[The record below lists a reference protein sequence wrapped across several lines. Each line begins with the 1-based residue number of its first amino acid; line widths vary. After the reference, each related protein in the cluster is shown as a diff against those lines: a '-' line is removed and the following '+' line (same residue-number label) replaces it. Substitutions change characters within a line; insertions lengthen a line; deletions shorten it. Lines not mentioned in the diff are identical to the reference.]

1 MKFTPFPYRGLRMA
15 GVCAGVLC
23 ACTAGPDFH
32 RPDTVTDSSYTA
44 TPQPLETAGT
54 DGPGGNIQRFVMTE
68 SVGGAWW
75 RAFASDPLNR
85 LVEQALDAS
94 PTIEQARATLAQAAE
109 DYRAQAGGTLWPQV
123 DASLNTTRE
132 KINPAAT
139 GIGSVLGDRKIPP
152 FMLYQATVNVSY
164 SLDLAGGNRRAL
176 EALSAQ
182 LDNRSFELDAAKLTL
197 AGNVVTTAV
206 HRASLSKQIELT
218 DALLTAQTRQLDIDE
233 GRYRAGGISDADLLT
248 HRTLVE
254 QTRAT
259 LAPLRAQLA
268 QADHQLA
275 VYLGRTPAQGTSAVP
290 ELDAL
295 ALPKDIPLILPST
308 LARQRP
314 DIRASE
320 ALLHQASANVGVA
333 TANLYPKFNLTASMG
348 PEGTGISD
356 LLNVWSLGAGLT
368 QPIFHGG
375 QLRARQRSAEQAYAA
390 AAAAYRQTVLQGL
403 QQVADALRALEEDGH
418 ELASRDRAQRDA
430 DAALQ
435 IMQRRFDAGG
445 VSEYAVLDSERQAL
459 QTALDRTRVQAQRM
473 TDTAALFQA
482 LGGTI

>member
-1 MKFTPFPYRGLRMA
+1 MKLRPFPFRGLNLA

-32 RPDTVTDSSYTA
+32 RPDTVADSTYTA
-44 TPQPLETAGT
+44 APQPVETVGT
-54 DGPGGNIQRFVMTE
+54 DGPGGDTQRFVTAE

-75 RAFASDPLNR
+75 QAFESDELNR
-85 LVEQALDAS
+85 LVEHALDAS
-94 PTIEQARATLAQAAE
+94 PTVEQARATLAQAAQ
-109 DYRAQAGGTLWPQV
+109 DYRAQADGTLWPQI

-132 KINPAAT
+132 KLNPAAT
-139 GIGSVLGDRKIPP
+139 GIGSVIGNRKIPP
-152 FMLYQATVNVSY
+152 FTLYQATISVSY

-176 EALSAQ
+176 EALAAQ
-182 LDNRSFELDAAKLTL
+182 LDNRRFELDAARLTL

-206 HRASLSKQIELT
+206 HRASLAKQLALT
-218 DALLTAQTRQLDIDE
+218 DALLSAQLRQLDIDDE
-233 GRYRAGGISDADLLT
+233 RYRTGGISNADLLT
-248 HRTLVE
+248 QRTLVE

-275 VYLGRTPAQGTSAVP
+275 IYLGRTPAQGAGAAP

-295 ALPKDIPLILPST
+295 VLPKNVPLVLPST

-333 TANLYPKFNLTASMG
+333 TANLYPKINLTASMG
-348 PEGTGISD
+348 PEGTGLSD

-375 QLRARQRSAEQAYAA
+375 QLRARKRSAEQAYAA

-403 QQVADALRALEEDGH
+403 QQVADALRALDGDAQ

-430 DAALQ
+430 EAALQ
-435 IMQRRFDAGG
+435 ITRRRFDAGG
-445 VSEYAVLDSERQAL
+445 VSEYAVLDSQRQAL
-459 QTALDRTRVQAQRM
+459 QTTLDRTRVQAQRM

>member
-1 MKFTPFPYRGLRMA
+1 MKVRPFAFRGLRVA
-15 GVCAGVLC
+15 GVCAAVLC

-32 RPDTVTDSSYTA
+32 RPDAIADSAYTA
-44 TPQPLETAGT
+44 VAQPLETAGA
-54 DGPGGNIQRFVMTE
+54 DGPGGNTQRFVTAE

-75 RAFASDPLNR
+75 RAFASDELNR

-109 DYRAQAGGTLWPQV
+109 DYQAQAGATIWPQV
-123 DASLNTTRE
+123 DAALNITRE
-132 KINPAAT
+132 KLNPAAT
-139 GIGSVLGDRKIPP
+139 GIGSVLGARKIPP
-152 FMLYQATVNVSY
+152 FTLYQATVSVFY

-182 LDNRSFELDAAKLTL
+182 IDNRRFELDAARLTL

-206 HRASLSKQIELT
+206 HRASLSKQLSLT
-218 DALLTAQTRQLDIDE
+218 EALLNAELRQLDIDE
-233 GRYRAGGISDADLLT
+233 GRYRAGGISNAELLAQ
-248 HRTLVE
+248 RTLIE

-268 QADHQLA
+268 QADHRLA
-275 VYLGRTPAQGTSAVP
+275 VYLGRTPAQGTGALP

-295 ALPKDIPLILPST
+295 TLPKDIPLALPST
-308 LARQRP
+308 LAQQRP

-320 ALLHQASANVGVA
+320 ALLHQASANIGVA
-333 TANLYPKFNLTASMG
+333 TANLYPKIDLTARMG
-348 PEGTGISD
+348 PEGTGLSD
-356 LLNVWSLGAGLT
+356 LLNVWALGAGLT

-375 QLRARQRSAEQAYAA
+375 QLHARERSAEQAYAA
-390 AAAAYRQTVLQGL
+390 AAAAYRQTVLEGL
-403 QQVADALRALEEDGH
+403 QQVADALRALEADAL

-435 IMQRRFDAGG
+435 IARRRFDVGG
-445 VSEYAVLDSERQAL
+445 VSEYAVLDAQRQAL
-459 QTALDRTRVQAQRM
+459 QTMLDRTRIQAQRM
-473 TDTAALFQA
+473 MDTAALFQA
-482 LGGTI
+482 LGGPG